1 MRTRIRRGGRAAVT
15 AIAVTMLA
23 AACGSGTPNT
33 PAGGDDDGGEANNNE
48 NAGDDAASEDGG
60 AVTQIRFW
68 QQQFQDEENQWYK
81 QLVDEFNAAHD
92 DIQVKIEVVPAD
104 AWEQKMKAA
113 QAAGNAPD
121 VRTMNYGLIANA
133 ARTSQIKP
141 LGSLISDEAW
151 NDVHDNV
158 LELVTVDGEHYAYP
172 LLVEPSSVLWYR
184 TDLFE
189 AAGLDPDQPPTTWE
203 ELADYANQ
211 LTNDEVFGIR
221 LAQNSADMA
230 WSTWGYQYNLGG
242 LPISDDWTTAQ
253 ADNRYEPMLQAWQD
267 LFASGALPPADEV
280 GYADATPFGQG
291 KYAMMANGSWAASLL
306 INDYP
311 ELVDKV
317 AVAPMPSF
325 SDDPTAPTATL
336 GGWTLVV
343 DGNSEEEEAAASFI
357 EWALGGD
364 PENVTPFF
372 EVTKYS
378 KSPARKSVDEAVM
391 ADPDAASVNPWASTI
406 AEEIVPN
413 AAGEPYYPWDI
424 SLAMGEALEAA
435 MQGTSPGD
443 ALAEANDKIQKVI
456 NDQDLASAG
465 S

>member
-1 MRTRIRRGGRAAVT
+1 MRMTTRRRGRLAVGTIAAAMVLT
-15 AIAVTMLA
+15 
-23 AACGSGTPNT
+23 ACGSGTPNT
-33 PAGGDDDGGEANNNE
+33 PADEDNDNSESN
-48 NAGDDAASEDGG
+48 DDANDGSSSEGDV
-60 AVTQIRFW
+60 AEIKFW
-68 QQQFQDEENQWYK
+68 HQDFQDQENEWYK
-81 QLVDEFNAAHD
+81 SLVDSFNAEHD
-92 DIQVKIEVVPAD
+92 DIEVTLEVVPAD
-104 AWEQKMKAA
+104 AWDQKMNAA

-121 VRTMNYGLIANA
+121 VRTLNYGLIFDAV
-133 ARTSQIKP
+133 RTSEIKP
-141 LGSLISDEAW
+141 LSSLISEEAW
-151 NDVHDNV
+151 SDVHDNV
-158 LELVTVDGEHYAYP
+158 LELVTVDGEQYAYP
-172 LLVEPSSVLWYR
+172 LLVEPSAVLYYR

-189 AAGLDPDQPPTTWE
+189 EAGLDPEQPPSTWD
-203 ELADYANQ
+203 ELIDYANQ
-211 LTNDEVFGIR
+211 LTSDEVFGIR
-221 LAQNSADMA
+221 LAQNSVDMS

-242 LPISDDWTTAQ
+242 LPISDDWSSPA
-253 ADNRYEPMLQAWQD
+253 ADDRYEPMLQAWQD
-267 LFASGALPPADEV
+267 LFDSGALPPADET

-306 INDYP
+306 INDFP
-311 ELVDKV
+311 ELVDDI

-325 SDDPTAPTATL
+325 SGDPSAPTATL

-343 DGNSEEEEAAASFI
+343 DGNSEHEEAAATFI

-364 PENVTPFF
+364 PENVTSFF

-391 ADPDAASVNPWASTI
+391 SNPDAASVNPWASTV

-413 AAGEPYYPWDI
+413 AAGEPYYPWDV

-435 MQGTSPGD
+435 MQGTSPND

-456 NDQDLASAG
+456 DDQDLANAG